1 MTRAAMLLD
10 TATSTEQPAE
20 RSGAVRSGAV
30 RSGAEPAEAPAE
42 RLAELVA
49 RIGDDAR
56 RDPHGYL
63 GRTVV
68 PEGGE

>member
-20 RSGAVRSGAV
+20 RSGAV